1 MEGMAARAWRLAC
14 ALALGAASACSLLVS
29 TEGFHGG
36 DGGPDSSPP
45 VPDAER
51 PDAEAPDAGSADAS
65 PDGRPDAA
73 LSYAE
78 EVLADE
84 PLAYL
89 RFGEPSGTAT
99 ADERGTYDGTLSG
112 AATLGMPGAVRGDP
126 NTALGLD
133 GGAVSLGN
141 VFSFPDRAPFSV
153 EVWANPEQLD
163 DQYRNLY
170 SKVETVDS
178 LRSGHFLWVRELGSA
193 FERNAYFGAGG
204 GQDTVPGAL
213 TPIGAWSHV
222 VATYDGSAIK
232 TYFNGNLIAI
242 RPSAAALPAT
252 SAPFLIGRHSAGS
265 SESAFLGSLDE
276 LAIYGRELPAER
288 VLAHYRAAGY

>member
-1 MEGMAARAWRLAC
+1 VV
-14 ALALGAASACSLLVS
+14 ALGAASACSLLVS

-36 DGGPDSSPP
+36 DGGPDGSPP

-78 EVLADE
+78 EVLADA

-89 RFGEPSGTAT
+89 RFGEPGGKAT
-99 ADERGTYDGTLSG
+99 IDERGTHGGALEG
-112 AATLGMPGAVRGDP
+112 AATLGVPGALRNDP
-126 NTALGLD
+126 DTALGVD
-133 GGAVSLGN
+133 GGAVSLGD
-141 VFSFPDRAPFSV
+141 VFAFPDRAPFSI
-153 EVWANPEQLD
+153 ELWANPALLD
-163 DQYRNLY
+163 EQYRNFY
-170 SKVETVDS
+170 SKVETIDG
-178 LRSGHFLWVRELGSA
+178 LRSGHFLWTRESGTA

-252 SAPFLIGRHSAGS
+252 TAPFLVGRHGS
-265 SESAFLGSLDE
+265 TASGSFVGSIDE
-276 LAIYGRELPAER
+276 LAIYDRALPAER